1 LLKKSYNNSQENH
14 NQFLNSQGGSRWF
27 GKKIYA
33 IIALIAV
40 VIVAIALFIPQ
51 GAAAI
56 PLNVDYTVGE
66 KMAYE
71 TTITATYE
79 TQNTQPTANMQP
91 ITNATVY
98 STETIDV
105 IDFDG
110 EYYTLNHTHTFT
122 LKDTPFSYSMTE
134 KMNKTGYSTYI
145 LNLGS
150 ASQEVPNTSMT
161 SASYLTQL
169 LSKPEV
175 KVGDTITIPYPNLVA
190 SMGMTGKLTM
200 TFAGIEDLTVPTGT
214 YHVFRID
221 ITSNDLKLSYKPSTG
236 IPSLDVQTNMD
247 INVTYQIFME
257 YGTMRQIK
265 SSMQETISYQSETIE
280 YTMHLTTDTTL
291 REHTTP

>member
-1 LLKKSYNNSQENH
+1 M
-14 NQFLNSQGGSRWF
+14 
-27 GKKIYA
+27 
-33 IIALIAV
+33 V
-40 VIVAIALFIPQ
+40 
-51 GAAAI
+51 
-56 PLNVDYTVGE
+56 
-66 KMAYE
+66 
-71 TTITATYE
+71 
-79 TQNTQPTANMQP
+79 
-91 ITNATVY
+91 
-98 STETIDV
+98 
-105 IDFDG
+105 DFDG

-122 LKDTPFSYSMTE
+122 LNDTPFSYSMTE
-134 KMNKTGYSTYI
+134 KMNKTGYSTYL

-150 ASQEVPNTSMT
+150 ASQEIPNTSMT

-190 SMGMTGKLTM
+190 SMGMTGELTM
-200 TFAGIEDLTVPTGT
+200 TFAGIEDLTVPAGT

-265 SSMQETISYQSETIE
+265 ASMQETISYQSETIE

-291 REHTTP
+291 SEHTKP